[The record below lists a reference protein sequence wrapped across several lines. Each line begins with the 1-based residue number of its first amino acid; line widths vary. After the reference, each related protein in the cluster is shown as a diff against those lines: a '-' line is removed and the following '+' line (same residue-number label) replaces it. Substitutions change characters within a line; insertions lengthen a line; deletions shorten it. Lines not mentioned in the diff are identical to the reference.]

1 MADAMRGEVDV
12 VQRYASRVQRG
23 QASVEYALLVLAF
36 MSMLLAMAGLWRAGR
51 DGLLLRQATSA
62 SSHQVGSAG
71 GNGEDDL
78 Y

>member
-1 MADAMRGEVDV
+1 MDDAQGGAVTLRGF
-12 VQRYASRVQRG
+12 ASRAQRG

-36 MSMLLAMAGLWRAGR
+36 MSMLLAMAGLWHAAR

-62 SSHQVGSAG
+62 SSHQVGSD
-71 GNGEDDL
+71 GEDDL